1 MKNLS
6 LIIERSENRSY
17 LQLATDPPLG
27 AADEAAL
34 IAVQV
39 DGVGLD
45 EEEVLVSL
53 G

>member
-6 LIIERSENRSY
+6 LYFGRSENRSY
-17 LQLATDPPLG
+17 LQVATDPPLG

-39 DGVGLD
+39 DGVGLN